1 MGFYS
6 DQVLPRAIDWAMNT
20 AELREIRERCLAG
33 AAGDVLEVGFGSGLN
48 LPHYPQGVS
57 KLFAVDPA
65 LVGRKLAR
73 KRLAGCPF
81 PVEFVG
87 LDGQSIPLPDAS
99 LDFAVSTWTLCTIPN
114 PLAALSEMA
123 RVLKPEGKLHFVE
136 HGRAPERRV
145 RRWQDLWN
153 PVHKRLAGGCH
164 LNRDM
169 SALVEAAG
177 FRIDS
182 IENFYSKGPR
192 IFTYTYLGRA
202 SPR

>member
-1 MGFYS
+1 M
-6 DQVLPRAIDWAMNT
+6 
-20 AELREIRERCLAG
+20 
-33 AAGDVLEVGFGSGLN
+33 GFGSGLN

-73 KRLAGCPF
+73 KRLVGCPF

-87 LDGQSIPLPDAS
+87 LDGQSNPLPDAS

-153 PVHKRLAGGCH
+153 PIHKRLAGGCH
-164 LNRDM
+164 LNRDV

>member
-20 AELREIRERCLAG
+20 AELREIWERCLAG
-33 AAGDVLEVGFGSGLN
+33 VAGDVLEVGFGSGLN

-65 LVGRKLAR
+65 LVGKKLAR

-81 PVEFVG
+81 TVEFVG
-87 LDGQSIPLPDAS
+87 LDGQSISLADAS
-99 LDFAVSTWTLCTIPN
+99 LDFAVSTWTLCTIQN

-153 PVHKRLAGGCH
+153 PIHKRLAGGCH
-164 LNRDM
+164 LNRDV

-192 IFTYTYLGRA
+192 IFTYTYLGKA